1 MATTTLNF
9 SPDNNGGFSS
19 EWFQPNNPFQLD
31 IVFGEAA
38 DDNVLRIYSANDNTG
53 TEPLALSA
61 EMPIR
66 GKQHV
71 NVPVFDVIPEAGVY
85 YKIVTRYEPTSA
97 SYLTA

>member
-9 SPDNNGGFSS
+9 SSDNKGGFAS
-19 EWFQPNNPFQLD
+19 EWFQPNKPFQLD

-38 DDNVLRIYSANDNTG
+38 DDNVLHIYSANDNTG
-53 TEPLALSA
+53 TEPLALSD

-71 NVPVFDVIPEAGVY
+71 NVPVFDVIPDAGVY
-85 YKIVTRYEPTSA
+85 YKVATRYNPSSA
-97 SYLTA
+97 NYATE